1 MLTVLAEGDAP
12 QTAAK
17 IIATL
22 WPYGESDQGGAPV
35 PGVL

>member
-1 MLTVLAEGDAP
+1 VQTVLAEGDAP

-17 IIATL
+17 IIANL